1 MKRHLDTA
9 IDLFGSLSRCDAALP
24 AQGWQLAGMP
34 ASAGYARDLGR
45 ESDDTNTSGEGP
57 G

>member
-1 MKRHLDTA
+1 MKRQFVTA

-24 AQGWQLAGMP
+24 AQGLQLAGMP
-34 ASAGYARDLGR
+34 ASAGDAHDFGR
-45 ESDDTNTSGEGP
+45 ESDATNTSGEGP